1 MATILIIEDEP
12 ALCDLI
18 ALNVK
23 MVGHQAITRPDGQDA
38 EEILRRRSVD
48 LMILDVMLPGE
59 DGFSLMERLRRFDVP
74 VIFLT
79 ALGSTQDK
87 VRGLGLGAEDYIT
100 KPFETIELIARIN
113 VVLRRSGRSS
123 QEFCVGGVRVLLEE
137 HKVYVAGQETELT
150 LKEFELLEVF
160 ITNKNIAL
168 SREKILDLVWG
179 YDYVGETRTVDVH
192 VQRLRKKLHLEEH
205 IKTVYKYGYRLEV
218 PS

>member
-23 MVGHQAITRPDGQDA
+23 MVGHLAITRPDGQDV
-38 EEILRRRSVD
+38 EDILRRYTVD
-48 LMILDVMLPGE
+48 LIILDVMLPGE
-59 DGFSLMERLRRFDVP
+59 DGFSLIERIRRFDVP

-79 ALGSTQDK
+79 ALDSAQDK
-87 VRGLGLGAEDYIT
+87 VRGLNLGAEDYIT
-100 KPFETIELIARIN
+100 KPFETIELIARIS
-113 VVLRRSGRSS
+113 VVLRRSGRGS
-123 QEFCVGGVRVLLEE
+123 QEFCSGNVRVLLEE
-137 HKVYVAGQETELT
+137 HKVYVAGKETELT
-150 LKEFELLEVF
+150 LKEFELLETF

-192 VQRLRKKLHLEEH
+192 VQRLRKKLHWEDQ

>member
-23 MVGHQAITRPDGQDA
+23 MVGHQAITRSDGRDA
-38 EEILRRRSVD
+38 EDILRREAVD
-48 LMILDVMLPGE
+48 LIILDVMLPGE
-59 DGFSLMERLRRFDVP
+59 DGFSLIERIRHFDVP

-79 ALGSTQDK
+79 ALDSAQDK
-87 VRGLGLGAEDYIT
+87 VRGLNLGAEDYIT
-100 KPFETIELIARIN
+100 KPFESIELIARIG

-123 QEFCVGGVRVLLEE
+123 KEFSAGSVRVLLEE

-150 LKEFELLEVF
+150 LKEFELLEMF
-160 ITNKNIAL
+160 ILNKNIAL

-192 VQRLRKKLHLEEH
+192 VQRLRKKLHWEDF

>member
-38 EEILRRRSVD
+38 EEILRHQSVD
-48 LMILDVMLPGE
+48 LIILDVMLPGE
-59 DGFSLMERLRRFDVP
+59 DGFSLIERIRRFDVP

-79 ALGSTQDK
+79 ALGSAQDK
-87 VRGLGLGAEDYIT
+87 VRGLNLGAEDYIT

-123 QEFCVGGVRVLLEE
+123 QEFCAGGVRVLLEE
-137 HKVYVAGQETELT
+137 HKVYVAGQEVELT

-192 VQRLRKKLHLEEH
+192 VQRLRKKLHWEEH